1 MSFMQKMPCFSRIMP
16 YLKGKYNFG
25 IQFQIKVSSWDIK
38 QVILLQRIYKSKYL
52 KEKPLN
58 CAHFNL
64 VLPLYPI
71 PDNSDYMQ
79 LVETILSRIFIAL
92 QHVSEFQNA
101 KDKILGP
108 RPVVSDYHI
117 LIYKRNMYHI
127 NHRLLYSYLVLTV
140 EINQFSVGRLDLE
153 LNARIFDSFEGDLLP
168 LTQYLGKSL
177 KAVFSNIP

>member
-1 MSFMQKMPCFSRIMP
+1 MFFMQKMPCFSRIMP

-79 LVETILSRIFIAL
+79 LVETILSRTFIAL
-92 QHVSEFQNA
+92 QHLQMYQNSKMQKTKFQDHGQQFRITIFSFT
-101 KDKILGP
+101 KETCTISTIG
-108 RPVVSDYHI
+108 
-117 LIYKRNMYHI
+117 
-127 NHRLLYSYLVLTV
+127 YSTA
-140 EINQFSVGRLDLE
+140 I
-153 LNARIFDSFEGDLLP
+153 SF
-168 LTQYLGKSL
+168 
-177 KAVFSNIP
+177 